1 MLVAS
6 ICCEVYVTVLP
17 NTTMASRVPRCLFG
31 RPSSRETI
39 ELLQEAL
46 DEERSKFAKR
56 WGVDPCAE
64 DKENNYQRRTN
75 ERSEP
80 ACNKKR
86 NSNPYSRQTSIHEY
100 WRARKMCDVSKKPLT
115 SSVDV
120 SKQQNVESSKAPKTS
135 TMTAIAS
142 AAKTMSP
149 KKIMSPKKTMA
160 SK

>member
-6 ICCEVYVTVLP
+6 ICCELYVTVLP
-17 NTTMASRVPRCLFG
+17 NKSMASRVPRCLFG

-46 DEERSKFAKR
+46 DEQRSKFAAR

-86 NSNPYSRQTSIHEY
+86 NNNPYSRQTSIHDY
-100 WRARKMCDVSKKPLT
+100 WRARKICDVNKKPLS

-120 SKQQNVESSKAPKTS
+120 SKQQNMDSSKAAKT
-135 TMTAIAS
+135 TAAISS

-149 KKIMSPKKTMA
+149 KKMMSPKKTMA

>member
-86 NSNPYSRQTSIHEY
+86 NNNPYSRQTSIHGEQHFSHGISARTSSAILGA
-100 WRARKMCDVSKKPLT
+100 RARTRIQSRRY
-115 SSVDV
+115 
-120 SKQQNVESSKAPKTS
+120 
-135 TMTAIAS
+135 
-142 AAKTMSP
+142 AA
-149 KKIMSPKKTMA
+149 A
-160 SK
+160 EYA